1 MKRYG
6 FKMKRLHR
14 LIYPPAWS
22 IAAKISAALLM
33 AAIAPMS
40 FTAYYNL
47 RQSLESVE
55 ASEYRKLELSATS
68 TASRL
73 DQLII
78 DIQRVALQVSSD
90 RNLVGFLASTTPAER
105 TAFRPSMQSTLENV
119 FRSNADYDA
128 VYIIDKLG
136 ACVAATA
143 PIFVGQNYA
152 FREYFR
158 SSIQG
163 RLYVSSILIGKTTK
177 RPGLYFSSPVR
188 SPRGDIVGVAVLKIV
203 EKDIGEI
210 VNRLRLGSFGYAFLV
225 DQQGV
230 IISHPD
236 KSLMYHSLAPLSPE
250 TQKQIATDRRY
261 GLAQIKR
268 SLDLPELAAVMVGA
282 KEPGHTS
289 YYSPLEQTRQMVGF
303 APLDVQPWVL
313 GVNKPQ
319 AEFAAPLNRLIWQNG
334 SSVLVVGGI
343 TAIIALFLARSIAR
357 PIRALTDAAQALE
370 QGDFNPQ
377 RLALVSRTQDDM
389 GRLVRVF
396 LHMAEEIRAREQ
408 KLKQQVI
415 ALRIEIDENKRDRH
429 VAEITEN
436 EHFQQLQK
444 KIQKLREQAVSSGE
458 TETEYFQRLQSK
470 VQSLKERSRLGA
482 E

>member
-1 MKRYG
+1 MV
-6 FKMKRLHR
+6 
-14 LIYPPAWS
+14 
-22 IAAKISAALLM
+22 
-33 AAIAPMS
+33 AIAPMS

-78 DIQRVALQVSSD
+78 DIQRVAVQVSSD
-90 RNLVGFLASTTPAER
+90 RNVVGFLASTTPAER
-105 TAFRPSMQSTLENV
+105 GAFRSSMQSTMENV

-136 ACVAATA
+136 TCVAATD
-143 PIFVGQNYA
+143 PIFVGENYA

-158 SSIQG
+158 ESIQG

-188 SPRGDIVGVAVLKIV
+188 SRGEIVGVAVLKIM

-210 VNRLRLGSFGYAFLV
+210 VNKLRLGSFGYAFLV

-236 KSLMYHSLAPLSPE
+236 KSLMYNSLAPLSPE

-268 SLDLPELAAVMVGA
+268 SLDLPSLAREMVGA

-313 GVNKPQ
+313 AVNKPE
-319 AEFAAPLNRLIWQNG
+319 AEFAAPLNHLIWHE
-334 SSVLVVGGI
+334 SRSVLVVGGI
-343 TAIIALFLARSIAR
+343 TAIIALLLARSIAR

-396 LHMAEEIRAREQ
+396 LHMAEEVRAREQ

-415 ALRIEIDENKRDRH
+415 ALRIEVDETKRVSQ

-444 KIQKLREQAVSSGE
+444 KIQKLREQAVTANE

-470 VQSLKERSRLGA
+470 VQSLKERSR
-482 E
+482 

>member
-6 FKMKRLHR
+6 FKMKLAHR

-78 DIQRVALQVSSD
+78 DIQRVAVQVSSD
-90 RNLVGFLASTTPAER
+90 RNVVGFLASTTPAEQR
-105 TAFRPSMQSTLENV
+105 AKRPSMQSSLENV

-136 ACVAATA
+136 ACVAATD
-143 PIFVGQNYA
+143 PIFVGENYA

-158 SSIQG
+158 ESIQG

-188 SPRGDIVGVAVLKIV
+188 SDRGEIVGVAVLKIM

-210 VNRLRLGSFGYAFLV
+210 VNRVQLDSASYAFLV
-225 DQQGV
+225 DRQGV

-236 KSLMYHSLAPLSPE
+236 KSLLYRSLAPLSPE
-250 TQKQIATDRRY
+250 TQKQIATDKRY
-261 GLAQIKR
+261 RFAQIE
-268 SLDLPELAAVMVGA
+268 SLDLPELARVMMGA
-282 KEPGHTS
+282 KEPSHTS
-289 YYSPLEQTRQMVGF
+289 YYSQLDQTRQMVGF
-303 APLDVQPWVL
+303 APLEVQPWVL
-313 GVNKPQ
+313 GVNKPEAQ
-319 AEFAAPLNRLIWQNG
+319 FAAPLNRLIWQNG

-343 TAIIALFLARSIAR
+343 TAIIALLLARSIAR

-370 QGDFNPQ
+370 QGNFNLQ

-396 LHMAEEIRAREQ
+396 LHMAEEVRDREQ

-415 ALRIEIDENKRDRH
+415 ALRIEIDETKRDSH

-436 EHFQQLQK
+436 EHFQQLYK
-444 KIQKLREQAVSSGE
+444 KIKKLREQTVSSGE
-458 TETEYFQRLQSK
+458 TETEYFQRLQSQ
-470 VQSLKERSRLGA
+470 VQSLKERSLNKA